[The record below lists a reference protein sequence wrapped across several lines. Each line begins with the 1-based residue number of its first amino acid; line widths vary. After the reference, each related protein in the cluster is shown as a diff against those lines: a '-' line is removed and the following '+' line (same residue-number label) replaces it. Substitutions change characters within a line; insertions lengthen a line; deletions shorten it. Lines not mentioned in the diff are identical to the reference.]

1 MENHFSI
8 SVAMC
13 TYNGERYILEQLES
27 IAHQDRLPNE
37 LIIVDDRSV
46 DGTLIIVREFAQAVS
61 FPVYIIE
68 NAQNTGSTKSFER
81 AVKACTGDI
90 IAFADQ
96 DDVWNENRLAKTEL
110 YFYTHPDMDAVFSN
124 AEVINDDSIPQG
136 RSIWDEVQFT
146 AEAQTEW
153 AYGKAYQ
160 KLFSGYIVTGAT
172 LSIRRSILPQITP
185 FPTHVP
191 ILIHDAWIALIMALH
206 GRIGFM
212 TDCLISYR
220 MHTHQQVGFKP
231 ARTKVT
237 LRDRLTR
244 GRESKLAYVR
254 KMANRYQQLYE
265 LLSSRPDIDKKKIRL
280 LERLKDH
287 YTTRVN
293 LPVAR
298 FRRIWPVI
306 RELLESNY
314 QLNEGRWWLTAIG
327 DLLED

>member
-1 MENHFSI
+1 
-8 SVAMC
+8 
-13 TYNGERYILEQLES
+13 
-27 IAHQDRLPNE
+27 
-37 LIIVDDRSV
+37 
-46 DGTLIIVREFAQAVS
+46 
-61 FPVYIIE
+61 
-68 NAQNTGSTKSFER
+68 
-81 AVKACTGDI
+81 
-90 IAFADQ
+90 
-96 DDVWNENRLAKTEL
+96 
-110 YFYTHPDMDAVFSN
+110 
-124 AEVINDDSIPQG
+124 
-136 RSIWDEVQFT
+136 
-146 AEAQTEW
+146 
-153 AYGKAYQ
+153 
-160 KLFSGYIVTGAT
+160 
-172 LSIRRSILPQITP
+172 
-185 FPTHVP
+185 
-191 ILIHDAWIALIMALH
+191 
-206 GRIGFM
+206 
-212 TDCLISYR
+212 
-220 MHTHQQVGFKP
+220 VGFKP